1 MIKETGVMNKNRKMI
16 DFVGKFKL
24 FGTLSAVLVVVSVV
38 LFLTMGLNY
47 GVDFAGGTEIQVK
60 IDGMDTDEL
69 RDIVSEFGK
78 VDIQK
83 FEGKEN
89 EFLLRFLN
97 ISMVDDDTINK
108 FIDGA
113 KSTYPEAKLTRKHFD
128 SQVGD
133 RIEMW
138 FDREVDQEKLTPLFA
153 EHNIPATGKIEY
165 KKVGDRH
172 IYRVMLQGLTNKII
186 STVTETSGKTPE
198 LMRVELV
205 GPKVGKRLRYSAFQ
219 AVLYALI
226 AILIYIALR
235 FNFHFAPGAVV
246 ALTHDVLITLGIWAL
261 FGIQF
266 DLTIVAALLTIV
278 GYSLNDTIVV
288 YDRIRENWKN
298 PRKGANVAEKINT
311 SINETLSRTLLTS
324 ITTLV
329 VLIALLVFGGG
340 TIGGFALAMTLGVVV
355 GTYSSMFIAS
365 PVTVLVEKYIN
376 KEKTT

>member
-1 MIKETGVMNKNRKMI
+1 MNKNRKMI

-186 STVTETSGKTPE
+186 STVTETSGKTTE

-278 GYSLNDTIVV
+278 GYSLNDTIVI